1 MKSIARTIIAA
12 VTWRLRYRG
21 LDRGNKSDKLVLCLL
36 SIAQI
41 IDKKVQ
47 THIDLCFEIAD

>member
-1 MKSIARTIIAA
+1 MKSIARTTIAA